1 MKKIMTTIIPN
12 LIIKNLKN
20 KLNTYKPKP
29 KSKAIKNILLKY
41 ARNKTRTYVNK

>member
-12 LIIKNLKN
+12 LIMKN

-29 KSKAIKNILLKY
+29 KSKAIRNILLKY